1 MEGRR
6 SMSRSA
12 ILSATI
18 ENQLKIAD
26 IETAEEAGAV
36 LTLTRTAVQAI
47 TTAGT
52 IITWQ
57 SEIRSYQITWATDT
71 ITIPSTGWYAISL
84 SVTMSINL
92 NSMLAVLRVNAVNA
106 VSTNFFGDVDRN
118 INSVTFIRHFTEND
132 ALQISLFPS
141 ANCNLNV
148 VAENAVGESPILHI
162 VQLSGEV
169 DV

>member
-1 MEGRR
+1 
-6 SMSRSA
+6 MSRSA

-18 ENQLKIAD
+18 DNQLKIAD

-52 IITWQ
+52 TIVWQ
-57 SEIRSYQITWATDT
+57 SEIRGYQITWSGAD
-71 ITIPSTGWYAISL
+71 ITIPATGWYAISL
-84 SVTMSINL
+84 SVRTSANL
-92 NSMLAVLRVNAVNA
+92 NNLFGQIIINGVGV
-106 VSTNFFGDVDRN
+106 VSSNFFGDVDRL
-118 INSVTFIRHFTEND
+118 INSVVFMRHFTESD
-132 ALQISLFPS
+132 IVQVALFPS
-141 ANCNLNV
+141 ANVNLNV